1 MAVLMHHPARDA
13 ADAAMRMADLD
24 PREAL
29 PLTGPAVA
37 LARRDRDQAAL
48 AVAERAW
55 GHALLHCGEMGDAV
69 RHLRRSM
76 AAGRAAESAVLVAE
90 ARMKLAYALAQQG
103 RPAAALRE
111 VDLALP
117 DLTGA
122 SAARALAQRA
132 IVLNQSGRVD
142 EALADFRTA
151 LAALR
156 RAGDLL
162 GVQRML
168 INRAFLQSDRYAF
181 TAAKADLLEAEQLAR
196 ELGRELTVGIIAE
209 NLGRVETFRGDV
221 PAALGHLERAERI
234 ISAHGAQ
241 LGWTHRHR
249 AELLLSAGVAGEARE
264 SAERAVATYR
274 RERRLLNVPEARL
287 LLAQAAFLGGSWE
300 TAATHARQASR
311 EFTRQGR
318 DEWAAVARLAVL
330 RAESAAGR
338 VPRVPLDAVER
349 MAGTLTEAGWPAAA
363 VEARLIAA
371 QVLLRRRK
379 DVAAREH
386 LRRASSVRQ
395 RGPATLRARGWYAEA
410 VLRQSGQ
417 DVRGARR
424 AARNGLRI
432 LDEHAAAL
440 GATDLW
446 VHSAAHRR
454 ELTELG
460 LRSALRE
467 GRPAAVLEWA
477 ERGRASRLLT
487 RPVRPAED
495 PVLADLLAQ
504 LRVVVADIDRGEALP
519 AHRRITLERRI
530 RDHCRR
536 HPGAAAAPP
545 PAPAS
550 ARGLGAAL
558 GDRALVEFLQLD
570 GELHAL
576 TLAGGRLRLHPL
588 GPAAPIA
595 DLVDRVRFV
604 LYRLAR
610 LDRRAPSLAHLLTT
624 SAQRLDAALLE
635 PLRETEGRPLVI
647 APTGA
652 LHGVP
657 WPVLPSCAGRAV
669 SVTPSAALWLC
680 AVRTPARA
688 GPVVVAAGPGLSGA
702 EEEARAVAAIH
713 GCPPLLAEAAT
724 VDAVLAALGTA
735 GTVHLAAHGKLST
748 DNPLFSRLRLHDGP
762 VMVHDVD
769 RLARVPH
776 TLVLASCD
784 SGRSVVHT
792 GDELLGL
799 SATFIAHGTAQLV
812 ASVIPI
818 PDAETVPLMVSLHRR
833 LATGETAASALAAA
847 QVELRDGDPGSR
859 AAAAGFTCLGS

>member
-1 MAVLMHHPARDA
+1 MAVLMHHPARAA
-13 ADAAMRMADLD
+13 ADEVMRLADLD
-24 PREAL
+24 PHKAL
-29 PLTGPAVA
+29 PLAGPAV
-37 LARRDRDQAAL
+37 LRARRDRDPAAL

-76 AAGRAAESAVLVAE
+76 AAGRAAGSAELVAE
-90 ARMKLAYALAQQG
+90 ARMKLAYALAQHG

-132 IVLNQSGRVD
+132 IVLNQTGRVD

-151 LAALR
+151 LATLR
-156 RAGDLL
+156 RTGDRL

-168 INRAFLQSDRYAF
+168 INRAFLQSDRHAF
-181 TAAKADLLEAEQLAR
+181 AAAKADLLEAEQLAR

-221 PAALGHLERAERI
+221 PAALGHLDRAERI

-241 LGWTHRHR
+241 LGWVHRHR

-287 LLAQAAFLGGSWE
+287 LLSQAAYLGGSWE
-300 TAATHARQASR
+300 TAVTHARQASR
-311 EFTRQGR
+311 EFARQGR

-338 VPRVPLDAVER
+338 VPRVPLDAVDR
-349 MAGTLTEAGWPAAA
+349 MAGTLAGAGWPAAA

-379 DVAAREH
+379 EDAAREH
-386 LRRASSVRQ
+386 LRWASRVRR

-410 VLRQSGQ
+410 VLRQSGH

-454 ELTELG
+454 ELIELG
-460 LRSALRE
+460 LRSALAE

-477 ERGRASRLLT
+477 ERGRASRLLH
-487 RPVRPAED
+487 RPVRPAGD
-495 PVLADLLAQ
+495 PELAGLLAQ
-504 LRVVVADIDRGEALP
+504 LRVVVADIDRGRAVP
-519 AHRRITLERRI
+519 VQRRITLERRI
-530 RDHCRR
+530 RDHTRL
-536 HPGAAAAPP
+536 HPGAAAGVP

-550 ARGLGAAL
+550 AGRLGAAL
-558 GDRALVEFLQLD
+558 GERALVEFLQVD
-570 GELHAL
+570 DVLHAL
-576 TLAGGRLRLHPL
+576 TIVDGRLRLHAL
-588 GPAAPIA
+588 GPAAPVA
-595 DLVDRVRFV
+595 DGVDRVRFA
-604 LYRLAR
+604 LHRLVR
-610 LDRRAPSLAHLLTT
+610 VDRPGTASATLLTT
-624 SAQRLDAALLE
+624 SARRLDAALLE
-635 PLRETEGRPLVI
+635 PLREIDGRPLVL

-657 WPVLPSCAGRAV
+657 WSVLPSCAGRAV
-669 SVTPSAALWLC
+669 TVTPSATLWRE
-680 AVRTPARA
+680 ADGTPAAA
-688 GPVVVAAGPGLSGA
+688 GPVAVAAGPGLAGA
-702 EEEARAVAAIH
+702 SAEARAVAAIH
-713 GCPPLLAEAAT
+713 GCAPMPAETAT
-724 VDAVLAALGTA
+724 VDAVLAALATA
-735 GTVHLAAHGKLST
+735 RLAHLAAHGTLAA

-762 VMVHDVD
+762 LIVHDLE
-769 RLARVPH
+769 RLTRVPH

-784 SGRSVVHT
+784 SGRSVVST

-799 SATFIAHGTAQLV
+799 SAAFIGHGTAQLV
-812 ASVIPI
+812 ASVVPI
-818 PDAETVPLMVSLHRR
+818 PDAGTVPLMVSLHRK
-833 LATGETAASALAAA
+833 LAAGEAAAPALAAA
-847 QVELRDGDPGSR
+847 QLELRDADPASR